1 MPLPEADLLGNF
13 PVMRTSDP
21 DFARDRLF
29 GVYNANRFDVAV
41 RRDRFAVTANFLKM
55 TDLSLAYVDFA
66 GVSSVGF
73 PGADFVRQ
81 IFNVAGA
88 SGLTAGAGSE
98 AIGAGGWSSVIPV
111 GVNVNLDLKANSR
124 QLILR
129 IQDSALRRYLGAL
142 LGHDIDRELEFSRS
156 VQGNP
161 AMHALKLR
169 VLQFA
174 SDYNSRGA
182 YFSSLANAEVERM
195 VIMKFL
201 MCHRHNYSALL
212 LSEPVPSASS
222 AVRRAEEYIEANW
235 DKPLDI
241 VLLARV
247 TNTSARSLFRQFRK
261 QRGCTPSDFARGVRL
276 RKALIMLENPTASTS
291 VTQVALRCGFQ
302 NGGHFAHD
310 YRLAFGELP
319 SETLVRARTAI

>member
-1 MPLPEADLLGNF
+1 MLVPEADLLGKF

-29 GVYNANRFDVAV
+29 KVYNANRFDVAA
-41 RRDRFAVTANFLKM
+41 RCDRFSVTANFLKM
-55 TDLSLAYVDFA
+55 TALSLAYVDFA

-73 PGADFVRQ
+73 PEADFVRQ
-81 IFNVAGA
+81 IFNVAGEA
-88 SGLTAGAGSE
+88 GLTAGASSG
-98 AIGAGGWSSVIPV
+98 AIGSGSWSSVIPV
-111 GVNVNLDLKANSR
+111 GTKVKLDLKANCR

-129 IQDSALRRYLGAL
+129 IQQSALLRHLSAL
-142 LGHDIDRELEFSRS
+142 LGDEAVRDLEFADT

-169 VLQFA
+169 IFQFA

-201 MCHRHNYSALL
+201 LCHRHTYSELL
-212 LSEPVPSASS
+212 LSEPIPAASS
-222 AVRRAEEYIEANW
+222 SVRRAEEYIEANW
-235 DKPLDI
+235 DKALDI
-241 VLLARV
+241 AVLARV
-247 TNTSARSLFRQFRK
+247 TNVSARSLFRQFRK
-261 QRGCTPSDFARGVRL
+261 ERGCSPSDFAKSIRL
-276 RKALIMLENPTASTS
+276 RKALIMLENPTDSTS

-302 NGGHFAHD
+302 NSGHFAHD
-310 YRLAFGELP
+310 YRVAFGELP
-319 SETLVRARTAI
+319 SQTLVRARRSL